1 MSSLRP
7 SDDSRARRRRGPHR
21 AEPRWAQLPDDELLG
36 WRICDLRVKIEGT
49 VLADRIERLH
59 EELDARSIHFRP
71 HYWLAED
78 WFSPEGVPGIAIP
91 FYMAHPRLARL
102 ERTQML
108 EVEGGTRDGCMRI
121 LRHEVGHAI
130 DTAYGLHRLRR
141 WQAVFGKSSLPYPE
155 EYAPKPYSRSYV
167 RHLGNWYAQSHPD
180 EDFAETFA
188 VWLKPRSNWRSQ
200 YEGWPALRKLE
211 FVDGLLAEI
220 RDRRPRVV
228 SRERI
233 DSVPRIRKTLRTYY
247 AEKRTRYGVD
257 ASFSFD
263 RELRRLF
270 SDAPEHARGPSASAF
285 LRRHRQELLRVVAEW
300 TGQYKYTI
308 DQVLRE
314 MIERCVE
321 LRLRVHRPE
330 RRTERD
336 AQVMLTVQTMN
347 YLHRGHHKIAL

>member
-7 SDDSRARRRRGPHR
+7 SHARSAKGPRRPPRG
-21 AEPRWAQLPDDELLG
+21 EPPWAQLPDDELLE
-36 WRICDLRVKIEGT
+36 WRICDLGVRIEGT
-49 VLADRIERLH
+49 VLADRIGRLH
-59 EELDARSIHFRP
+59 KELESRAIRFRP
-71 HYWLAED
+71 HYWLGED

-91 FYMAHPRLARL
+91 FYIAHPRLARL

-130 DTAYGLHRLRR
+130 DTAFGLHRLRR
-141 WQAVFGKSSLPYPE
+141 WQAVFGKSSMPYPDQ
-155 EYAPKPYSRSYV
+155 YAPKPYSKSFV
-167 RHLGNWYAQSHPD
+167 RHLDNWYAQSHPD

-188 VWLKPRSNWRSQ
+188 VWLKPRSNWRSH

-211 FVDGLLAEI
+211 LVDALLAEI

-233 DSVPRIRKTLRTYY
+233 DPVDRIRKTLRTYY
-247 AEKRTRYGVD
+247 AEKRARYGVD
-257 ASFSFD
+257 ASFSCD

-270 SDAPEHARGPSASAF
+270 SDAPEHARRPSASAF
-285 LRRHRQELLRVVAEW
+285 LRRHRQQLLRVVAEW
-300 TGQYKYTI
+300 TGQYKYTV

-321 LRLRVHRPE
+321 LRLRVHRAE

-336 AQVMLTVQTMN
+336 AQGMLTVQTMN